1 LSILF
6 RVNTF
11 VAVLTRLQIFGF
23 KNLVNVDIRLGP
35 FSCIAGANGV
45 GKSNVFDA
53 IHFLSLLANKPIHE
67 AAAFVRDESLRSSDP
82 RSLFHI
88 GPDGPVTE
96 MRFVADMIVPKMA
109 LDDFN
114 LPADATHTFLQY
126 ELALRWTE
134 EGRTGRISISHES
147 LVPIPCGEAKSKLGF
162 GSSNDWEEKV
172 LIGLRTAPFLSTS
185 NDLGAFTIRRHQ
197 DGEIGAKQQPVP
209 AETLP
214 RTLLSRSD
222 AFESPTA
229 LCARREMES
238 WIQLQLEPSSLRL
251 ADNFSSSSELS
262 ANGAHLPATLY
273 RLTTAPNADPDAVL
287 QGLANRLRELVP
299 EIRGVRVEKD
309 EKRELLTLKASLRD
323 GTEHEARSL
332 SDGTLRFLALTVL
345 EADTEFQG
353 VVCFEEPE
361 NGIYPERLPSII
373 RLLREIA
380 VDPMEPADETNPLRQ
395 VIINTHSPAVV
406 LQVPEDSL
414 LIARGVDDLSTKPH
428 GRAFQIVCLDSTWR
442 SDRCDPPMKSITQG
456 SLNAYFNP
464 VEASEFVEFRRVVDR
479 DGAQYLFSKD
489 FGKK

>member
-1 LSILF
+1 M
-6 RVNTF
+6 
-11 VAVLTRLQIFGF
+11 AVLTRLQIFGF

-67 AAAFVRDESLRSSDP
+67 AAAFVRDESGRPSDA

-88 GPDGPVTE
+88 GPNGPVAE
-96 MRFVADMIVPKMA
+96 MRFVAEMIVPTTA
-109 LDDFN
+109 FDDFN
-114 LPADATHTFLQY
+114 QKAEATNTFLKY
-126 ELALRWTE
+126 ELTLRWAQ
-134 EGRTGRISISHES
+134 EGNTGRISIAGES
-147 LVPIPCGEAKSKLGF
+147 LMHIPRSEAKSRLGF
-162 GSSNDWEEKV
+162 DYSKEWEKKV
-172 LIGLRTAPFLSTS
+172 LTGRRTVPYLSTS
-185 NDLGAFTIRRHQ
+185 RNEQGTLIINRHQ
-197 DGEIGAKQQPVP
+197 DGGSSGKPQPLP
-209 AETLP
+209 ADNLP

-222 AFESPTA
+222 AFEAPTA

-464 VEASEFVEFRRVVDR
+464 VEESEFVEFRRVVDR